1 MNGKDFIKMIE
12 QMDNLTSLIHE
23 GKDGLKFQ
31 FIRHTGGWDVWT
43 MKGVDNIGVHK
54 FDKIAEVNTIIVFYN
69 KDIYVGA
76 LTKNVLGVE

>member
-1 MNGKDFIKMIE
+1 MNGEQFIRMLE

-23 GKDGLKFQ
+23 GKDGMRFQ

-43 MKGVDNIGVHK
+43 MRGLDNVSVHK
-54 FDKIAEVNTIIVFYN
+54 FDKIEDVKSLIVFYN

-76 LTKNVLGVE
+76 LTKSVLGVE